1 MHSPGA
7 SRLGLLG
14 AAGEIRVGALE
25 TGARW
30 EYSLDEGKTWTAGQG
45 AVLTPGM
52 LGADGGKQ
60 LMASQIDAAGSRSLP
75 AELAFVMDTVVMPP
89 VIALA
94 NDTGT
99 ADDRI
104 TRNAEIAVTGI
115 EPDSV
120 WTYRIDD
127 GPWKSG
133 SGNLIAA
140 SEFGADGDHAVEV
153 RQNDAAGNV
162 SSASLAFKLV
172 HAVAAPTLSLAQDT
186 GASAADRITSVATVK
201 VGGLAN
207 GGAWE
212 YSLNGID
219 WADGVGDSIHAS
231 VFGRDGPQR
240 VYVRHTDGGGN
251 PSPSAQLD
259 FTLDTQAAK
268 PDCVLRSA
276 ARDNYPIANTK
287 AGSSLFHTGNDV
299 NRDSWIQVKQEAGA
313 MAWRYSLDGGASY
326 QTGSGDRI
334 SLGSVKPG
342 AMEVWVQQQ
351 DVAGNWSSER
361 AVTLNVDLQAPTVSA
376 QYFWRTTDGRLSQ
389 RTAFTADEDVQVLF
403 IPVDTANDGTPSSY
417 LSGWLKSGLLVKAG
431 PAQTAAKQD
440 WLQHTVGLHVAV
452 AVDRA
457 GNAAFVSMHGQD
469 SEPGHED
476 LHVVMIADG
485 QLMNTRV
492 VDAKLEGSHSIAR
505 ASTSSSDHLYG
516 TAAADVFYWWRNG
529 ADREGDWIHG
539 YNRREGDLIEFGY
552 FRFDTTSPG
561 EISKYLRKDV
571 KADGTISLWVDFD
584 GNGET
589 SALNYDQR
597 ILITPGD
604 ASTDLQIRLSRSG
617 SEFVL

>member
-1 MHSPGA
+1 MTDPMNPTEHPPATTEFVHDTSAKGGARRRRREDSPD
-7 SRLGLLG
+7 RLDDDARSGTAPEDAAPAAAVAVEAAPELAAAAAPSDDAGNDERSHEKSLAAMGTWLVG
-14 AAGEIRVGALE
+14 AALAAGSAVTLVGGDGKSDSHGEEKAGPSPRPPMPPRPGPDAGDGSRPVPGKDR
-25 TGARW
+25 G
-30 EYSLDEGKTWTAGQG
+30 EGSGKPPE
-45 AVLTPGM
+45 PGD
-52 LGADGGKQ
+52 GKKPDGGKKPDQ
-60 LMASQIDAAGSRSLP
+60 GDTSNGGDKSDGRGHPDGGDKSDGGDKPDGGDLKPGPEPQRVPM
-75 AELAFVMDTVVMPP
+75 ETVVMRP
-89 VIALA
+89 VIALV

-104 TRNAEIAVTGI
+104 TRDAEIAVTGI
-115 EPDSV
+115 EPDNV
-120 WTYRIDD
+120 WTYRIGD
-127 GPWKSG
+127 GPWKNG

-140 SEFGADGDHAVEV
+140 SEFGADGDHLVEV
-153 RQNDAAGNV
+153 QQRDAAGNA
-162 SSASLAFKLV
+162 SSATLAFKLV
-172 HAVAAPTLSLAQDT
+172 HAAAAPTLSLAQDT

-417 LSGWLKSGLLVKAG
+417 LTAG
-431 PAQTAAKQD
+431 
-440 WLQHTVGLHVAV
+440 
-452 AVDRA
+452 
-457 GNAAFVSMHGQD
+457 
-469 SEPGHED
+469 
-476 LHVVMIADG
+476 
-485 QLMNTRV
+485 
-492 VDAKLEGSHSIAR
+492 
-505 ASTSSSDHLYG
+505 
-516 TAAADVFYWWRNG
+516 
-529 ADREGDWIHG
+529 
-539 YNRREGDLIEFGY
+539 
-552 FRFDTTSPG
+552 
-561 EISKYLRKDV
+561 
-571 KADGTISLWVDFD
+571 
-584 GNGET
+584 
-589 SALNYDQR
+589 
-597 ILITPGD
+597 
-604 ASTDLQIRLSRSG
+604 
-617 SEFVL
+617 